1 MVFGHLERIGQKW
14 FSDIWR
20 EYMRWYNDLY
30 VGYNLLDKKRQIMRK
45 IKNGKPQ
52 FNKYVIALPINDYDV
67 LDIYPSYVLTQ
78 KWYKDS
84 DLVIVGIAEGM
95 EEAMDMMQ
103 LIIMDCLKD
112 TGDLKVKKYILDKM
126 ERSERGEE

>member
-1 MVFGHLERIGQKW
+1 
-14 FSDIWR
+14 
-20 EYMRWYNDLY
+20 MRWYNDLY
-30 VGYNLLDKKRQIMRK
+30 VGYNLLDQKRQVVRK

-52 FNKYVIALPINDYDV
+52 FNKYVIALPFNNYDV

-84 DLVIVGIAEGM
+84 DMVIVGIAEGM

-103 LIIMDCLKD
+103 LIIMDCFNY
-112 TGDLKVKKYILDKM
+112 TGDVKVKKYILEQMDKSKNKK
-126 ERSERGEE
+126 ED